1 LRSLLFLSLLFL
13 IGGCAKTVPEK
24 IDEAIDLALT
34 YLTQEKCQKAIDVL
48 EDVGPDT
55 DNPVYLQVLAS
66 AYACR
71 AGYNEITF
79 LSTDIPLINSAAAN
93 FMKSLTK
100 LSLSSETEAD
110 SDSYNDLLA
119 ALNTILDVDGN
130 QPSYTARVATY
141 GARKA
146 GDMGVQALFL
156 GLSQLGKFIHFY
168 GNVDSNGIKGAGAAN
183 TDEQGATP
191 SNCFLEYT
199 DARAITALGAL
210 GGTCDDLSSD
220 NGHPDLSFAPAS
232 LTATKKKMC
241 QGLVLVTNIVDI
253 LENITLPSNSSYGSL
268 TSLSTTV
275 GAFKTS
281 IIAADAS
288 LETLI
293 ETTSQSTCE
302 TLVADATEFGNLQ
315 YIYALLFEVGLP

>member
-1 LRSLLFLSLLFL
+1 MRSILFIFLLFI
-13 IGGCAKTVPEK
+13 IGGCAKTAPEK

-55 DNPVYLQVLAS
+55 DNPVYMQVLAS

-79 LSTDIPLINSAAAN
+79 LSTDIPTINSTATN
-93 FMKSLTK
+93 FMKSLSQ
-100 LSLSSETEAD
+100 LSLSGETEKD

-119 ALNTILDVDGN
+119 AMNTLLYVDDN
-130 QPSYTARVATY
+130 QPSYTARVSKY

-146 GDMGVQALFL
+146 GDMGVQSIFL
-156 GLSQLGKFIHFY
+156 GLTQLGKFINFY
-168 GNVDSNGIKGAGAAN
+168 GNVNSSGVKGAGAAN

-199 DARAITALGAL
+199 EARSIAALGVLA
-210 GGTCDDLSSD
+210 GTCDDMSSD

-241 QGLVLVTNIVDI
+241 QGLVLVTNLIDI
-253 LENITLPSNSSYGSL
+253 LENITLPTNSSYGSITAL
-268 TSLSTTV
+268 PDTV
-275 GAFKTS
+275 GGFKDS
-281 IIAADAS
+281 IILADPS
-288 LETLI
+288 LETLLD
-293 ETTSQSTCE
+293 TTSQSECE
-302 TLVADATEFGNLQ
+302 TLVSNATEFDNLQ